1 MSLFSQ
7 LADCGLFISL
17 ILLQASFLFL
27 NRQGLAA
34 LSGDVDLVEE
44 NVLAVK
50 HKSVPGT
57 ELL

>member
-27 NRQGLAA
+27 SRQGLAA
-34 LSGDVDLVEE
+34 LSGDVDLVEG

-50 HKSVPGT
+50 HKSIPGT